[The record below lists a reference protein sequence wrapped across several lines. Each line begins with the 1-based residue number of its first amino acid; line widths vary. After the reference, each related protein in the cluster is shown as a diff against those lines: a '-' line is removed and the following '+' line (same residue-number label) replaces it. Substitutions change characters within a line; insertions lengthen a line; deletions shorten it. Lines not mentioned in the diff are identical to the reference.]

1 MLTALLVVWVLSLVN
16 TVLNLALIP
25 RLRRRMPERQPLVSV
40 LIPARDEARI
50 IERTVRALLAQTY
63 PHFEVVVVDDRS
75 TDATGAIL
83 AGIAA
88 EDRRLTVLSGVE
100 PPEGWLGKPWALWQA
115 SRQAKGELLLF
126 VDADIIYAPEAL
138 GAMAARMEE
147 SGVAMLS
154 ICPRFEMPGFWER
167 VAMPQLA
174 ITLFT
179 VIPTWLGNRTTIAE
193 LGIGGGPGNLVRRQV
208 YEEAGGHAALKDAVI
223 DDVGLAHLLRAEGE
237 RTEVVRADHLVS
249 LRMYHG
255 AREIIDG
262 FTKNLFP
269 ALGYRISTAVVAL
282 ALMLLMNLVPFALAL
297 TGNVRSLEIVALIL
311 VIRLALFASLGYG
324 LVNSVLGHPLTVV
337 FWSWIFLRSIWKTG
351 VRKEMLWR
359 GRSYGS
365 SWSRF
370 RAGR

>member
-1 MLTALLVVWVLSLVN
+1 MLIALLVVWVLSLVN
-16 TVLNLALIP
+16 TLLNLALIP
-25 RLRRRMPERQPLVSV
+25 RLRRRALGRAPTVSV
-40 LIPARDEARI
+40 LIPARDEERI
-50 IERTVRALLAQTY
+50 IERTVRSLLAQTY
-63 PHFEVVVVDDRS
+63 PHFEVLVVDDRS
-75 TDATGAIL
+75 TDTTGAIL

-88 EDRRLTVLSGVE
+88 EDQRLSVISGVE

-115 SRQAKGELLLF
+115 SRQATGELLLF

-138 GAMAARMEE
+138 GAMVARMEE

-174 ITLFT
+174 LTVFT
-179 VIPTWLGNRTTIAE
+179 FIPTWLGNRTTIPD
-193 LGIGGGPGNLVRRQV
+193 LGIGGGPGNLVRRDA
-208 YEEAGGHAALKDAVI
+208 YEAAGGHAALKDAVI
-223 DDVGLAHLLRAEGE
+223 DDVGLAHLLRAEGK
-237 RTEVVRADHLVS
+237 RTELVRADDFVS

-255 AREIIDG
+255 AAEIIDG

-269 ALGYRISTAVVAL
+269 AMGNRISTAVVAL
-282 ALMLLMNLVPFALAL
+282 VLMLLVNLVPFALAL
-297 TGNVRSLEIVALIL
+297 TGNVRALEIVALII

-324 LVNSVLGHPLTVV
+324 LVNAALCHPLTVA